1 MMFSD
6 NEKNGIEET
15 KSTLKQL
22 ILSRKLLWNGITR
35 NVVIAGGFFT
45 SYLQNDKFKDIDI
58 FVLNNDVSV
67 YNDLTNGFKEQDAK
81 NTIKKNMMAQTG
93 VSTLDDLD
101 FLADPQEWSRS
112 EIMAYMHNPEI
123 VDVIN
128 NNVTKA
134 QYILTKYKTREELLS
149 HFDYKH
155 CKVSYV
161 PVEDKLYINRE
172 TFDCIK
178 TKTLKWN
185 NKQLDNPQQI
195 YRKNKFLNTGWVL
208 ETPIEMSAKVL
219 TNDQIKDSYEKLKQ
233 EVVANML
240 TAYGSYTISKQD
252 LDDAGITA
260 QTMDE
265 LFNPAK

>member
-6 NEKNGIEET
+6 NEKNGIEGA
-15 KSTLKQL
+15 KAAIKAVIDQ
-22 ILSRKLLWNGITR
+22 RKLLWNGITR

-45 SYLQNDKFKDIDI
+45 SWLQRDKFKDIDI

-67 YNDLTNGFKEQDAK
+67 YNDLTNGYHKAEP
-81 NTIKKNMMAQTG
+81 TAQIHITNQG
-93 VSTLDDLD
+93 
-101 FLADPQEWSRS
+101 EWSRS
-112 EIMAYMHNPEI
+112 EMMAYMHNTNI

-134 QYILTKYKTREELLS
+134 QYILTKYKTREELLA

-178 TKTLKWN
+178 NKVLKWN
-185 NKQLDNPQQI
+185 NKQDNNPNQV
-195 YRKNKFLNTGWVL
+195 YRKNKFLNEGWVL
-208 ETPIEMSAKVL
+208 ETPNEPYSNLRSL
-219 TNDQIKDSYEKLKQ
+219 TTDQIKDSYQKIKEEMAVKAL
-233 EVVANML
+233 E
-240 TAYGSYTISKQD
+240 AYGLPAMQQQKSYLDEIMDAVIKPSK
-252 LDDAGITA
+252 
-260 QTMDE
+260 
-265 LFNPAK
+265 